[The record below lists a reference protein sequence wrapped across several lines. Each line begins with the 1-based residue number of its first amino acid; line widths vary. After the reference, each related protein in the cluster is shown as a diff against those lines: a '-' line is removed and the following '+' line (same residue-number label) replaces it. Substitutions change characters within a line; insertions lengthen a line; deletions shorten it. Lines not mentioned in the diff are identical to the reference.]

1 MKLFAQFAMRAPNRV
16 FASVVLGALSGI
28 CYSLLIPL
36 VLSAIQEGDPRLEE
50 VAEPLPRLF
59 GLEIA
64 HASFAAVFAIVC
76 VFILVARS
84 LSQIM
89 LTRLAIDVTS
99 GLRTRMYEQIARAPL
114 HVLERIGPSRMI
126 AALTTDIPRIV
137 LGARMM
143 PDLIIDAVMLIGMLG
158 FLLILNTDVF
168 IYVIGCILFGIVSYQ
183 VPMLLGRR
191 YFIRARLGFDGLQ
204 ESIHGL
210 IHGIKELKLN
220 DAKREAFF
228 EEVLMNYEREV
239 RSNEKAGHTLVRAAS
254 NYGDLLS
261 FFVIGSILF
270 VLVNYRTISNEELV
284 GVVMAL
290 LYITGP
296 VAIILNAIP
305 QLSISRVSLQR
316 FVKLFEDIPVESL
329 APKQDVARP
338 WDHVIFDRV
347 SYRHY
352 AIDGR
357 GFQVGPLDLTIRKGQ
372 ITFIV
377 GGNGS
382 GKSTLS
388 KLITLHYRASSGRI
402 CFGEQEVTDST
413 LGSLR
418 QGIGSIYSDYY
429 LFDRVLGL
437 GEKDDIAEQVQHYL
451 KELQLDH
458 KIEYRNGRFST
469 LSLSDGQRRRLALL
483 IAVLDDKELYLF
495 DEWAAD
501 QDPSFK
507 AVFYYEILPALKRRN
522 KAIVVI
528 SHDDRYFDVADQ
540 IVTLEDGIILSAG
553 LSGAHEKDQFER
565 RVCDAVTA
573 DESDRLLL
581 PGGLPADTSVDCAD
595 TPTALDLPPRD
606 AR

>member
-1 MKLFAQFAMRAPNRV
+1 MNLFAQFSTRAPNRV
-16 FASVVLGALSGI
+16 FASVVLGALSGV

-36 VLSAIQEGDPRLEE
+36 VLSAIKPSDPRLVR
-50 VAEPLPRLF
+50 VAEPLPRIL

-64 HASFAAVFAIVC
+64 HAPFAAMFAGVC
-76 VFILVARS
+76 LFILVART

-89 LTRLAIDVTS
+89 LTRLAIDVAS
-99 GLRTRMYEQIARAPL
+99 GLRTRMYDQIARAPL
-114 HVLERIGPSRMI
+114 NVLERIGPSRMI
-126 AALTTDIPRIV
+126 AVLTTDIPRIV
-137 LGARMM
+137 LGARLM
-143 PDLIIDAVMLIGMLG
+143 PDLIVDVVMLVGMLG

-168 IYVIGCILFGIVSYQ
+168 VYVIGCILFGVVSYQ
-183 VPMLLGRR
+183 VPMFFGRR
-191 YFIRARLGFDGLQ
+191 YFIRARQGFDGLQ

-220 DAKREAFF
+220 DPKREAFF
-228 EEVLMNYEREV
+228 SEVLMKYEREV
-239 RSNEKAGHTLVRAAS
+239 RANEKTGHTLIRAAS
-254 NYGDLLS
+254 NYGDLIS

-270 VLVNYRTISNEELV
+270 ILVNYRTTSNDELV

-296 VAIILNAIP
+296 VAVILNSIP

-316 FVKLFEDIPVESL
+316 FLKLLDEIPAESMV
-329 APKQDVARP
+329 ASQEAARP
-338 WDHVIFDRV
+338 WDLILFEQV
-347 SYRHY
+347 SYRHP
-352 AIDGR
+352 AADGR
-357 GFQVGPLDLTIRKGQ
+357 GFQVGPLDLVIRKGE

-388 KLITLHYRASSGRI
+388 KLITLHYRASGGRI
-402 CFGEQEVTDST
+402 RFGEQDVTDAT
-413 LGSLR
+413 IGPLR
-418 QGIGSIYSDYY
+418 QGVGAIYSDYY
-429 LFDRVLGL
+429 LFDRVLGF
-437 GEKDDIAEQVQHYL
+437 GEQEEVAAQIRHYL

-458 KIEYRNGRFST
+458 KIEYRDGRFST

-507 AVFYYEILPALKRRN
+507 AVFYREILPALKQRN
-522 KAIVVI
+522 KAIVAI

-540 IVTLEDGIILSAG
+540 IVMLEDGKVVSAG
-553 LSGAHEKDQFER
+553 SPAGNSDSAAVHRAEAADVAGGLNRLLPSR
-565 RVCDAVTA
+565 RVPTDAGPA
-573 DESDRLLL
+573 SARDPSPAGSD
-581 PGGLPADTSVDCAD
+581 
-595 TPTALDLPPRD
+595 
-606 AR
+606 